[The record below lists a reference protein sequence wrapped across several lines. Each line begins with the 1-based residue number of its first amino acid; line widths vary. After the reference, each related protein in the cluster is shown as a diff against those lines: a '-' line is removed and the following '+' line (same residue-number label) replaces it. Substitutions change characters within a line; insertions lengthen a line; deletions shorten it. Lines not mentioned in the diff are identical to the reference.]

1 MNALVRPLLVAAIA
15 AALPHAALAQGAVT
29 DAYGLDNA
37 GRIWKNPYGLCWRTS
52 QWAPPKAVAECDP
65 DLMPK
70 PAAPKPAPVAAPVAV
85 APPPPPPP
93 PSDSDGDGVPD
104 TADRCPGT
112 PAGAKVNAQGC
123 ELDADGDGVVDRL
136 DKCPGT
142 PAGAKVD
149 AQGCELDSD
158 RDGVVDR
165 LDKCPGTAASA
176 KVDASGCELDSDRDG
191 VVDRLDRCPG
201 TRAGAKVDANG
212 CEIQEV
218 TVLKGVNFATNS
230 ATLTSGSMAVLD
242 ETAATLARNPDL
254 RAEVA
259 GHTDNTGSAARNRTL
274 SQQRAESVVK
284 YLVSKGA
291 NPANL
296 TARGYGPDQPVA
308 DNRTAQ
314 GRSLNRRVELRI
326 LK

>member
-1 MNALVRPLLVAAIA
+1 MKTLFARPLTAVAIA
-15 AALPHAALAQGAVT
+15 AALAAPSTLLAQGAVT
-29 DAYGLDNA
+29 DAYSLDNA
-37 GRIWKNPYGLCWRTS
+37 GRVWKNPYGLCWRTT
-52 QWAPPKAVAECDP
+52 QWAPAKAIAECDP
-65 DLMPK
+65 DLVPK
-70 PAAPKPAPVAAPVAV
+70 AAAPAAPVAAPAPAPVV
-85 APPPPPPP
+85 PPPLPQTPV
-93 PSDSDGDGVPD
+93 DSDRDGIPD
-104 TADRCPGT
+104 NADACPGT
-112 PAGAKVNAQGC
+112 PAGVKVDARGC
-123 ELDADGDGVVDRL
+123 ELDADRDGVVDRL

-142 PAGAKVD
+142 PAGARVD
-149 AQGCELDSD
+149 AQ
-158 RDGVVDR
+158 
-165 LDKCPGTAASA
+165 
-176 KVDASGCELDSDRDG
+176 GCELDSDRDG

-230 ATLTSGSMAVLD
+230 ATLTPGSRSVLD

-259 GHTDNTGSAARNRTL
+259 GHTDSTGSAARNRTL

>member
-1 MNALVRPLLVAAIA
+1 MNRFVIHGAAVAA
-15 AALPHAALAQGAVT
+15 AALSLSSGHLFAQGIET
-29 DAYGLDNA
+29 DAYVLDPR
-37 GRIWKNPYGLCWRTS
+37 GRVVRDAFDICWRTNA
-52 QWAPPKAVAECDP
+52 WTPAKAIAECDP
-65 DLMPK
+65 DLVPK
-70 PAAPKPAPVAAPVAV
+70 PAAPKPAARPQPVPAPAPAPVPVPVPAQV
-85 APPPPPPP
+85 PPP
-93 PSDSDGDGVPD
+93 DSDRDGVID
-104 TADRCPGT
+104 S
-112 PAGAKVNAQGC
+112 
-123 ELDADGDGVVDRL
+123 L

-165 LDKCPGTAASA
+165 LDKCPGT
-176 KVDASGCELDSDRDG
+176 
-191 VVDRLDRCPG
+191 
-201 TRAGAKVDANG
+201 RAGAKVDANG
-212 CEIQEV
+212 CELQEV

-230 ATLTSGSMAVLD
+230 ATLTPQSMTILD
-242 ETAATLARNPDL
+242 QTAATLSRNPDV

-259 GHTDNTGSAARNRTL
+259 GHTDSTGSAARNRVL
-274 SQQRAESVVK
+274 SQQRAESVVR

-308 DNRTAQ
+308 DNKTAQ
-314 GRSLNRRVELRI
+314 GRSANRRVELRI

>member
-1 MNALVRPLLVAAIA
+1 MGAGRITLNIAKPLLGAAIA
-15 AALPHAALAQGAVT
+15 AACVLPGIVAAQGTTT
-29 DAYGLDNA
+29 DAYATDSRGVV
-37 GRIWKNPYGLCWRTS
+37 WKNPYGLCWRTS
-52 QWAPPKAVAECDP
+52 QWTPAKALAECDP
-65 DLMPK
+65 DLVAKPVAAPPK
-70 PAAPKPAPVAAPVAV
+70 PVPVPVPSPAPAPVAPLDA
-85 APPPPPPP
+85 
-93 PSDSDGDGVPD
+93 DGDGVPD
-104 TADRCPGT
+104 ASDRCPGT

-123 ELDADGDGVVDRL
+123 ELDSDRDGVVDRL

-165 LDKCPGTAASA
+165 LDKCPGT
-176 KVDASGCELDSDRDG
+176 
-191 VVDRLDRCPG
+191 
-201 TRAGAKVDANG
+201 RAGARVDANG
-212 CEIQEV
+212 CEIQEI
-218 TVLKGVNFATNS
+218 TVLKGVTFATNS
-230 ATLTSGSMAVLD
+230 ATLTPQSMVILD
-242 ETAATLARNPDL
+242 ETAAALARNPDL

-259 GHTDNTGSAARNRTL
+259 GHTDSTGSAARNRVL
-274 SQQRAESVVK
+274 SQQRAESVVR
-284 YLVSKGA
+284 YLVSKGV

-314 GRSLNRRVELRI
+314 GRSQNRRVELRI